1 MSNIKFSGDK
11 DWDTVTLDLN
21 VNGKRTD
28 VIFRVSLEVMTKR
41 RWQVLEHGHA
51 SYFDKKTQTQIPEKH
66 DEWHEIDSEEHVQI
80 LEQKYAELGCRMA
93 KQYREFM
100 NKKNSSN

>member
-1 MSNIKFSGDK
+1 MSNLTFSGDK
-11 DWDTVTLDLN
+11 NWDTVTLEMSLN
-21 VNGKRTD
+21 GVKTD
-28 VIFRVSLEVMTKR
+28 VIFRVSLQKSTQR

-51 SYFDKKTQTQIPEKH
+51 AYYDKKAKQQVPEKP
-66 DEWHEIDSEEHVQI
+66 DEWHEIDSAEHILI

-100 NKKNSSN
+100 NKKNSN